1 MREGKQNKPPIE
13 NNKIKDKD
21 SLKNQKGFTTMKKNA
36 DVMNARFTLDFVSKE
51 IVGTK
56 ASFDKASKGL
66 GPIYEE
72 LAAKMAAHP
81 DYKIK
86 IVAPKSSKERQVY
99 KGMDI
104 RFMRDYLAAIKD
116 TYASTFDKIVDFN
129 KKNDNSV
136 YPIAKKNFLKHFTK
150 TIDGKA
156 TINFK
161 FDEAKQIVEAYRMG
175 IPYPLTKTNTPS
187 ASSSDE
193 DNSFDMAS

>member
-1 MREGKQNKPPIE
+1 
-13 NNKIKDKD
+13 
-21 SLKNQKGFTTMKKNA
+21 MKKIA

-86 IVAPKSSKERQVY
+86 IVAPKSNKERQVY

-104 RFMRDYLAAIKD
+104 GFMRDYIKTMEDVAFEEKFEKVLAFAKN
-116 TYASTFDKIVDFN
+116 SDKS
-129 KKNDNSV
+129 K
-136 YPIAKKNFLKHFTK
+136 YPIAKKFFLKQYKDFNY
-150 TIDGKA
+150 D
-156 TINFK
+156 
-161 FDEAKQIVEAYRMG
+161 DAKILVENYRVN
-175 IPYPLTKTNTPS
+175 NTQNPKNESKENVS
-187 ASSSDE
+187 AANVSTLGSV
-193 DNSFDMAS
+193 A